1 MILQFSSKFKNVFKR
16 KGFYLDKTNMF
27 CGYIFGRRPV
37 KSKRWT
43 FPSKLFLTAIRASL
57 NGFGNITFSKT
68 DLITKPPTP
77 VLLLKDKHIYTT

>member
-1 MILQFSSKFKNVFKR
+1 M
-16 KGFYLDKTNMF
+16 
-27 CGYIFGRRPV
+27 PV